1 MDIAFVSYQLFRRAT
16 FVCDHVVHGAFM
28 TVRRISTYSADV
40 RERLDE
46 TRPKYS
52 DAVKSI
58 AAFCDKNAM
67 TKACFQTLVS
77 HLDNACVEARVHAR
91 EEFDQETEVANRI
104 IRSLRGNR
112 RP

>member
-1 MDIAFVSYQLFRRAT
+1 
-16 FVCDHVVHGAFM
+16 M
-28 TVRRISTYSADV
+28 TVRRIPTYSAHV

-77 HLDNACVEARVHAR
+77 HLDNACVEARVQMA
-91 EEFDQETEVANRI
+91 EQIDNEVGVGKRI
-104 IRSLRGNR
+104 IRRLRAK
-112 RP
+112 P

>member
-1 MDIAFVSYQLFRRAT
+1 
-16 FVCDHVVHGAFM
+16 M
-28 TVRRISTYSADV
+28 TVKLIKRVVGYSSDV

-58 AAFCDKNAM
+58 AAFCDKNEM

-77 HLDNACVEARVHAR
+77 HLDNACVEARVQMA
-91 EEFDQETEVANRI
+91 EQIDNEVGVGKRI
-104 IRSLRGNR
+104 IRRLRSKS
-112 RP
+112 

>member
-1 MDIAFVSYQLFRRAT
+1 
-16 FVCDHVVHGAFM
+16 M
-28 TVRRISTYSADV
+28 TVRRIQTYSADV
-40 RERLDE
+40 RERLDD

-77 HLDNACVEARVHAR
+77 HLDNACVEARVQMNNELITQERGAR
-91 EEFDQETEVANRI
+91 RVKK
-104 IRSLRGNR
+104 L
-112 RP
+112 